1 MHNHKLNTQ
10 KLTCSAKQSL
20 HIQLLLT
27 SQNISAST
35 MCQQFQKINSTTQ
48 TLNILNVNRIFDNQ
62 NLLKQQKAHEVQ
74 IPSSILQITFT
85 KGEPMARVHVL
96 KKNVRAFPFLVHLS
110 HLTTN
115 DQIEEAKKIAAY
127 TCVKNHVQSGQVIGV
142 GTGSTVVYVA
152 KCLGEM
158 YLKKQLEQIV
168 CIPTSY
174 QARTLIL
181 QNGLP
186 LGDLELYPV
195 LDLCI
200 DGADEVDENLN
211 CIKGG
216 GACLTQEKIVIN
228 SSKYFYVVADSR
240 KISKKLGDNWRH
252 IPIEVVPMAYM
263 PVRRTIEKTLGGTCN
278 LRMAVRKAGPVV
290 TDNANFVLD
299 WIFPKIDKNVDW
311 ISIHNTIKLIVGVVE
326 TGLFIRLAQKAYF
339 GKENGEVCEMSANEE
354 RLINRLPF
362 PSEFQQNGS
371 IVP

>member
-1 MHNHKLNTQ
+1 MS
-10 KLTCSAKQSL
+10 SA
-20 HIQLLLT
+20 
-27 SQNISAST
+27 
-35 MCQQFQKINSTTQ
+35 
-48 TLNILNVNRIFDNQ
+48 
-62 NLLKQQKAHEVQ
+62 
-74 IPSSILQITFT
+74 
-85 KGEPMARVHVL
+85 
-96 KKNVRAFPFLVHLS
+96 
-110 HLTTN
+110 TN

-339 GKENGEVCEMSANEE
+339 GKENGEVCEMSADEE

-371 IVP
+371 IVL

>member
-1 MHNHKLNTQ
+1 MGQIRRLPSPELSGHKIFLI
-10 KLTCSAKQSL
+10 LR
-20 HIQLLLT
+20 LLK
-27 SQNISAST
+27 
-35 MCQQFQKINSTTQ
+35 KINGNLFSRFS
-48 TLNILNVNRIFDNQ
+48 ILEV
-62 NLLKQQKAHEVQ
+62 LEVQ
-74 IPSSILQITFT
+74 IPSSILQVTFT
-85 KGEPMARVHVL
+85 KGEPMARVGLCRLHVL
-96 KKNVRAFPFLVHLS
+96 KKNVRAFPFLS
-110 HLTTN
+110 CYFKMSSATD

-158 YLKKQLEQIV
+158 YLKKQLKQIV

-299 WIFPKIDKNVDW
+299 WIFPKTDKNMDW

-339 GKENGEVCEMSANEE
+339 GKENGEVCEMAANEE

-362 PSEFQQNGS
+362 PSEFHQNGS
-371 IVP
+371 IVS

>member
-1 MHNHKLNTQ
+1 MHNHKLNT
-10 KLTCSAKQSL
+10 KNMTCSVKQSL

-35 MCQQFQKINSTTQ
+35 IKLIVLLKHQ
-48 TLNILNVNRIFDNQ
+48 NILNVNRIFDNQ
-62 NLLKQQKAHEVQ
+62 KLTKFRFHHQYYTLRSQKSYYFKM
-74 IPSSILQITFT
+74 SS
-85 KGEPMARVHVL
+85 A
-96 KKNVRAFPFLVHLS
+96 
-110 HLTTN
+110 TN

-371 IVP
+371 ILIIPASILTLENLYTIWLMAFYE